1 MKQHIKHQED
11 LRWLIA
17 HTDGFR
23 GGYITDLQMSKKR
36 LLDEDSGNQV
46 FVGTT
51 VTVVIRYSTRDMVR
65 VAKLTMNGVS
75 DFSILEQ
82 EGSDCSSLA
91 VIHAEITEDRL
102 RFWFD
107 PQGTL
112 YVVCEEAVFEEI
124 STPCSERETARAF
137 AQWTF
142 QTDEGRAPTV
152 EWLLTHLD
160 EAGVPCT
167 WRGGRARSRRSSVI
181 RWEGELLPSS
191 GERGGRTPSIQVVA
205 YGPVHGTGFGMT
217 LRAPETPNR
226 DCGRILSLVADLI
239 ARTYPGTCLVGE
251 SFFSRDEWLN
261 WKSLESARQVR

>member
-51 VTVVIRYSTRDMVR
+51 VTVVIRYSMRDMVR

-102 RFWFD
+102 TVLVR
-107 PQGTL
+107 P
-112 YVVCEEAVFEEI
+112 
-124 STPCSERETARAF
+124 ARHALC
-137 AQWTF
+137 
-142 QTDEGRAPTV
+142 RV
-152 EWLLTHLD
+152 
-160 EAGVPCT
+160 
-167 WRGGRARSRRSSVI
+167 RGGDLRRNF
-181 RWEGELLPSS
+181 
-191 GERGGRTPSIQVVA
+191 
-205 YGPVHGTGFGMT
+205 H
-217 LRAPETPNR
+217 
-226 DCGRILSLVADLI
+226 SL
-239 ARTYPGTCLVGE
+239 
-251 SFFSRDEWLN
+251 
-261 WKSLESARQVR
+261 

>member
-1 MKQHIKHQED
+1 MKQHIKHQQD

-17 HTDGFR
+17 HTGGFR

-36 LLDEDSGNQV
+36 LLDEDSGHQV
-46 FVGTT
+46 FVGTS

-65 VAKLTMNGVS
+65 VARLTMNGVS

-82 EGSDCSSLA
+82 EGSDCSSLS
-91 VIHAEITEDRL
+91 VIHAELTEDRL

-112 YVVCEEAVFEEI
+112 YVVCEEAFFEEI
-124 STPCSERETARAF
+124 STPYGEREAARAF

-142 QTDEGRAPTV
+142 QTEEGRAPTV

-160 EAGVPCT
+160 EAGIPCT
-167 WRGGRARSRRSSVI
+167 WRDGRAKSRRSAVI

-191 GERGGRTPSIQVVA
+191 EHGSRASSIQVVT
-205 YGPVHGTGFGMT
+205 YGPVAGPGFGMT
-217 LRAPETPNR
+217 LRAPAIPNR

-239 ARTYPGTCLVGE
+239 ACTYAGTCLVGE

-261 WKSLESARQVR
+261 WKSLESVRQVR